1 MYITLTTEEV
11 NDAMTEWLNTHRF
24 SEPVRV
30 IGMLLGTRLDVGSGV
45 SNTVELNANVIN
57 LVYLRDELAGIERKG
72 DS

>member
-24 SEPVRV
+24 SEPVHV
-30 IGMLLGTRLDVGSGV
+30 IGMLLDTRLDVGLGV
-45 SNTVELNANVIN
+45 SATIEIHANVID
-57 LVYLRDELAGIERKG
+57 LVYLRDELAGVKRKG